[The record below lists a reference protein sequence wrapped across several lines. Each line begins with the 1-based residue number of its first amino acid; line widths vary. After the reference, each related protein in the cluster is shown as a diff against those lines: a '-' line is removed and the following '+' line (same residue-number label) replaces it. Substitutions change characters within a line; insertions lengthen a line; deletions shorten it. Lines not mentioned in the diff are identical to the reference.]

1 VKKLFLGLMVAVA
14 LVACAPAPTAQP
26 TATVPVVVKATPTS
40 LPARTPVSPA
50 APGIAVQDTRTQ
62 KQPDGS
68 LITTARVTAGENL
81 GLGEINLAYP
91 ETMLM
96 GESRTVRLK
105 LAPAQQLAGLT
116 PVAAP
121 AKKTP
126 DLPSF
131 VYKFGGNIDLYPLMI
146 AELRAIKFD
155 VKPMGP
161 QRRNVDPTKEVT
173 WDWVISP
180 LAPGHQDVSIEL
192 SVPAVI
198 NGVDSQLSTDVLKNL
213 AFTVDVQAIQ
223 PSLWERVMDSIAGNA
238 GAIVVALI
246 GLIGTLIGI
255 IAKVQ
260 SDKKSAR
267 ASRK

>member
-1 VKKLFLGLMVAVA
+1 MKKLFLSLMIAGM
-14 LVACAPAPTAQP
+14 LVACAAPTAQP
-26 TATVPVVVKATPTS
+26 TATVPAKATATS
-40 LPARTPVSPA
+40 LPARTPVRPV

-68 LITTARVTAGENL
+68 LVTTARVTAGENL

-91 ETMLM
+91 EMMLM
-96 GESRTVRLK
+96 GESRTVRLQ

-155 VKPMGP
+155 VKPTGP
-161 QRRNVDPTKEVT
+161 QRRNVDPTKEVV

-180 LAPGHQDVSIEL
+180 LAPGHQDVLIEL
-192 SVPAVI
+192 SIPAVI

-213 AFTVDVQAIQ
+213 AFTVDVQAVP

-238 GAIVVALI
+238 GAILVALI
-246 GLIGTLIGI
+246 GLLGTVLGLV
-255 IAKVQ
+255 AKMQ
-260 SDKKSAR
+260 ADKKSAR

>member
-1 VKKLFLGLMVAVA
+1 MKRFFWLLFLIA
-14 LVACAPAPTAQP
+14 LVACASPTPSPTRPPTAASVASV
-26 TATVPVVVKATPTS
+26 TATA
-40 LPARTPVSPA
+40 LPARSPVKPS
-50 APGIAVQDTRTQ
+50 APGIAVQNAQTQ
-62 KQPDGS
+62 KQADGS
-68 LITTARVTAGENL
+68 LITTAQVFAENL

-96 GESRTVRLK
+96 NESRTVRLK

-131 VYKFGGNIDLYPLMI
+131 VYKFGGNVDLYPLMI
-146 AELRAIKFD
+146 AELHAIKFD
-155 VKPMGP
+155 VKPAGP
-161 QRRNVDPTKEVT
+161 QRRNVDPTKEVI

-180 LAPGHQDVSIEL
+180 LAAGHQEASIEL
-192 SVPAVI
+192 SIPAVV

-213 AFTVDVQAIQ
+213 AFTIDVQAVQ
-223 PSLWERVMDSIAGNA
+223 PSLWSRILDSIAGNA
-238 GAIVVALI
+238 GAILVALI
-246 GLIGTLIGI
+246 GLIGTILGI
-255 IAKVQ
+255 VAKMQ
-260 SDKKSAR
+260 ADKKSSR